1 MFGRFSESPLN
12 KSCIYKIILYTMIKR
27 KEQKIEDTW
36 KLDDIF
42 SDIAGFDAAMA
53 EAVGISQQIKYLEGK
68 LKDSKAVLELM
79 SLDDKLGILMEKLGG
94 YAYMKVSEDGSNQE
108 NQALYA
114 KYVNFAAQISEKLSF
129 VVPDLM
135 ELGEDKLRKIIDDEK
150 FAQYKVYLS
159 RLLRER
165 KHVLSKPEE
174 RLMSLQSP
182 VGGMF
187 SQGFDDLT
195 DVDFKFQSVGGKELT
210 NSTFGIFLRSGDQKI
225 RRDAY
230 LKYYKRYDEYKHLIA
245 RLYEGSIRQ
254 NIFTSKAR
262 GYDSVLDRSL
272 YADDVT
278 REVYLNLI
286 QAAHKGFDSL
296 HRFYE
301 IKRKALG
308 LNKLNHYDVYAP
320 IVPDFKKTT
329 SYDEA
334 CRIVRDA
341 LAPLGKD
348 YQDTIYKGI
357 TIERWVD
364 RYENEG
370 KASGAYSNGAYKTLP
385 YIMMNYKEDHYR
397 DIFTLAHEGGH
408 SMHSYYSV
416 RNNPFSCYD
425 YSIFEAEVAST
436 FNERLLSRYLYDNA
450 SSDEEKLYLLANEAD
465 DIVATFFRQTMF
477 AEFEHKIYSVAENGN
492 PVTLDVI
499 TKTYGKLLRQ
509 YFGSNVGIVMSK
521 ASLEALRI
529 PHFYRPFYVY
539 KYATGITAAILL
551 SEKVLAGGDDAREDY
566 LAFLKRGGSLF
577 PLDNLRKVG
586 ADLNDSRSYEAILN
600 RFNEV
605 LDKIEEL
612 LNKGR
617 F

>member
-1 MFGRFSESPLN
+1 
-12 KSCIYKIILYTMIKR
+12 MIKR

-42 SDIAGFDAAMA
+42 ADANGFDAAIA
-53 EAVGISQQIKYLEGK
+53 EADGIVRQMKYMEGK
-68 LKDSKAVLELM
+68 LADAKAVLEFLG
-79 SLDDKLGILMEKLGG
+79 LEDRLGIILEKLGG
-94 YAYMKVSEDGSNQE
+94 YAYMKVSEDGSDQNNQL
-108 NQALYA
+108 LYA
-114 KYVNFAAQISEKLSF
+114 KYVNFSAQVSEMLSF
-129 VVPDLM
+129 ATPELM
-135 ELGEDKLRKIIDDEK
+135 ELGEAKLKEFIEDDR
-150 FAQYKVYLS
+150 FAQYKVSLS

-165 KHVLSKPEE
+165 KHVLSKAEE
-174 RLMSLQSP
+174 RIMSLQSP

-187 SQGFDDLT
+187 SQSFDDLT
-195 DVDFKFQSVGGKELT
+195 DVDFKFQSVSGQELT
-210 NSTFGIFLRSGDQKI
+210 NSTFSVFLHSPDQKV

-254 NIFTSKAR
+254 NVFSSKAR
-262 GYDSVLDRSL
+262 GYKSVLDRSL
-272 YADDVT
+272 YADDVS

-308 LNKLNHYDVYAP
+308 LSKLNHYDVYAP
-320 IVPDFKKTT
+320 ITADFKKTT
-329 SYDEA
+329 KYEDACKIVCEA
-334 CRIVRDA
+334 
-341 LAPLGKD
+341 LSPLGKE
-348 YQDTIYKGI
+348 YQDIIYKGI
-357 TIERWVD
+357 TADRWVD

-370 KASGAYSNGAYKTLP
+370 KASGAYSNGGYKTLP
-385 YIMMNYKEDHYR
+385 YIMMNYKDDSYR

-416 RNNPFSCYD
+416 RNNPFSCYG

-477 AEFEHKIYSVAENGN
+477 AEFEQKIYSTAESGK

-509 YFGSNVGIVMSK
+509 YFGSKVGILMSK

-539 KYATGITAAILL
+539 KYATGITAACLL
-551 SEKVLAGGDDAREDY
+551 AKKVVEGGETDRNDY
-566 LAFLKRGGSLF
+566 LDFLKRGGSLF
-577 PLDNLRKVG
+577 PLENLRKAG
-586 ADLNDSRSYEAILN
+586 ADLEDSSCFDAILD

-605 LDKIEEL
+605 LNKIESL
-612 LNKGR
+612 LGLSV
-617 F
+617 